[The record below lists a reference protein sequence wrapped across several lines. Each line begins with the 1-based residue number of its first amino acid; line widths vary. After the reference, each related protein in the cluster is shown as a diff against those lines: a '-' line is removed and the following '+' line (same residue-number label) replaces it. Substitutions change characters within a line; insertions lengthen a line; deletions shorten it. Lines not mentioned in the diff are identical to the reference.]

1 MKKTLFS
8 LASAFAA
15 VAVLFAACNK
25 VDQPQDEQQKP
36 DDKPGQEE
44 VYAEVPF
51 NAITLTAGSE
61 TVEGTIGENSVSFK
75 FAEVED
81 FTACSYNFEVNKGWT
96 CTWPTDPKNV
106 DLTVDENLVLQ
117 FTSPKNA
124 IVKYFVSFTSNT
136 LPIVDASKIKVV
148 GDDAAVVEVN
158 NAKKSMKI
166 YFNAQTMT
174 DSNIQ
179 LEFQE
184 GALIE
189 GATVA
194 NTTFDFSQTLAA
206 EVVIA
211 VGEQQVVYTL
221 KLDKSSLMP
230 NPATLGFSDVTSD
243 YTDAEGVT
251 ILMANAL
258 TEIPDYRAKY
268 DDINNGYIAETPLS
282 GGEGYY
288 GDWWSYCNGNC
299 AHTVWEGLG
308 DEWVEARPKISIE
321 PIEVVVV
328 MLDETEFAG
337 KMYTDASNS
346 VTSGA
351 VGSFLTISGASSTQG
366 EAGLWADN
374 VWYDDYLDATYAPLK
389 EAYIRTAIG
398 FDAAGVMSMQVA
410 GNAAGQ
416 WYKWNKLYDETCA
429 APDYA
434 DFSEW
439 DAVSV
444 AVTVPSHV
452 RGGHKMKVQEIRTSD
467 GWAGETA
474 FGDAWNGRRARM
486 FAGRTHDGRVAYAAF
501 QGAYG
506 MIESLGWED
515 YNGIGTVQASYIL
528 EKLGFKDVIQI
539 ATAMY
544 TEDSYKPTIILDG
557 QTLIGDPAQAAKYC
571 IGYDVR

>member
-25 VDQPQDEQQKP
+25 VDQPDDQQKP

-51 NAITLTAGSE
+51 ETITLTAGAE

-158 NAKKSMKI
+158 NAKKTMKI

-206 EVVIA
+206 EVIIA
-211 VGEQQVVYTL
+211 VGEQQVVYYL

-230 NPATLGFSDVTSD
+230 NPATLGFSDVTAD

-251 ILMANAL
+251 IFKASAINGVPERQRFYGGSQFVQE
-258 TEIPDYRAKY
+258 TPYGPY
-268 DDINNGYIAETPLS
+268 DDWIYMNSDPDKTVWVAL
-282 GGEGYY
+282 
-288 GDWWSYCNGNC
+288 GDWTEDRTKVNIDPC
-299 AHTVWEGLG
+299 
-308 DEWVEARPKISIE
+308 
-321 PIEVVVV
+321 EVVVV
-328 MLDETEFAG
+328 LLDQTEVAG
-337 KMYTDASNS
+337 KMFCADGG
-346 VTSGA
+346 VTAGT
-351 VGSFLTISGASSTQG
+351 VSSLVTVTGHSLAQG
-366 EAGLWADN
+366 DAGLYADGKF
-374 VWYDDYLDATYAPLK
+374 YDDYASATYVNYQNDLFP
-389 EAYIRTAIG
+389 RTAIA
-398 FDAAGVMSMQVA
+398 FDAE
-410 GNAAGQ
+410 GNFTTATIAYAWGSF
-416 WYKWNKLYDETCA
+416 YKWDKIYTDSSLPIATDQ
-429 APDYA
+429 
-434 DFSEW
+434 FSSTI
-439 DAVSV
+439 DVTSV
-444 AVTVPSHV
+444 AWTCPAPV
-452 RGGHKMKVQEIRTSD
+452 RGSHALTKDELQFSD
-467 GWAGETA
+467 CGWEPS
-474 FGDAWNGRRARM
+474 FGDAWNGNRARM
-486 FAGRTHDGRVAYAAF
+486 FAGVTEDGRIGFAAF
-501 QGAYG
+501 QGSFGY
-506 MIESLGWED
+506 IEELGWED
-515 YNGIGTVQASYIL
+515 FNGVGTFQGAWL
-528 EKLGFKDVIQI
+528 LQKFGFKDVIQI
-539 ATAMY
+539 GTAMY
-544 TEDSYKPTIILDG
+544 GEDNFRPTIIVEG
-557 QTLIGDPAQAAKYC
+557 QTVIGDPAQNAAYC

>member
-25 VDQPQDEQQKP
+25 VDQPDDQQKP

-51 NAITLTAGSE
+51 ETITLTAGAE

-230 NPATLGFSDVTSD
+230 NPATLGFSDVTAD

-251 ILMANAL
+251 IFKASA
-258 TEIPDYRAKY
+258 
-268 DDINNGYIAETPLS
+268 INGVPERQRFYGGSQFVQETPYGPYDGWIYMNSDPDKTVWVAL
-282 GGEGYY
+282 
-288 GDWWSYCNGNC
+288 GDWTEDRTKVNIDPC
-299 AHTVWEGLG
+299 
-308 DEWVEARPKISIE
+308 
-321 PIEVVVV
+321 EVVVV
-328 MLDETEFAG
+328 LLDQTEVAG
-337 KMYTDASNS
+337 KMFCADGG
-346 VTSGA
+346 VTAGT
-351 VGSFLTISGASSTQG
+351 VSSLVTVTGHSLAQG
-366 EAGLWADN
+366 DAGLYADGKF
-374 VWYDDYLDATYAPLK
+374 YDDYATATYVNYNNNEAPFP
-389 EAYIRTAIG
+389 RTAIA
-398 FDAAGVMSMQVA
+398 FDAE
-410 GNAAGQ
+410 GNFTTATLAYAWGEF
-416 WYKWNKLYDETCA
+416 YKWDKLYTDSS
-429 APDYA
+429 APIAVDQ
-434 DFSEW
+434 FSST
-439 DAVSV
+439 VNVTSV
-444 AVTVPSHV
+444 AWTCPAPV
-452 RGGHKMKVQEIRTSD
+452 RGSHALTKDELQFSD
-467 GWAGETA
+467 CGWEPS
-474 FGDAWNGRRARM
+474 FGDAWNGNRARM
-486 FAGRTHDGRVAYAAF
+486 FAGVTEDGRIGFAAF
-501 QGAYG
+501 QGSFGY
-506 MIESLGWED
+506 IEELGWED
-515 YNGIGTVQASYIL
+515 FNGVGTFQGAWL
-528 EKLGFKDVIQI
+528 LQKFGFKDVIQI
-539 ATAMY
+539 GTAMY
-544 TEDSYKPTIILDG
+544 TEDGFKPTIILDG
-557 QTLIGDPAQAAKYC
+557 QTLIGEPSQAAKYC

>member
-15 VAVLFAACNK
+15 VAVLFSACNK
-25 VDQPQDEQQKP
+25 VEQPDDQQKP

-51 NAITLTAGSE
+51 ETITLTAGAE

-96 CTWPTDPKNV
+96 CTWPTDPTNV

-166 YFNAQTMT
+166 YFNAETMT

-206 EVVIA
+206 EVIIA

-230 NPATLGFSDVTSD
+230 NPATLGFSDITDD

-251 ILMANAL
+251 IFKATA
-258 TEIPDYRAKY
+258 
-268 DDINNGYIAETPLS
+268 INGVPERQRFYGGSQFVQETPYGPYDGWIYMNADPDKTVWVAL
-282 GGEGYY
+282 
-288 GDWWSYCNGNC
+288 GDWTEDRTKVNIDPC
-299 AHTVWEGLG
+299 
-308 DEWVEARPKISIE
+308 
-321 PIEVVVV
+321 EVVVV
-328 MLDETEFAG
+328 LLDQTEVAG
-337 KMYTDASNS
+337 KMFCADGG
-346 VTSGA
+346 VTAGT
-351 VGSFLTISGASSTQG
+351 VSSLVTVTGHSLAQG
-366 EAGLWADN
+366 DAGLYADGKF
-374 VWYDDYLDATYAPLK
+374 YDDYASATYVNYQNDLFP
-389 EAYIRTAIG
+389 RTAIA
-398 FDAAGVMSMQVA
+398 FDAE
-410 GNAAGQ
+410 GNFTTATIAYAWGSF
-416 WYKWNKLYDETCA
+416 YKWDKIYTDSS
-429 APDYA
+429 APIATDQ
-434 DFSEW
+434 FSNTI
-439 DAVSV
+439 DVTSV
-444 AVTVPSHV
+444 AWTCPAPV
-452 RGGHKMKVQEIRTSD
+452 RGSHALTKDELQNSD
-467 GWAGETA
+467 CGWEPS
-474 FGDAWNGRRARM
+474 FGDAWNGNRARM
-486 FAGRTHDGRVAYAAF
+486 FAGVTEDGRIGFAAF
-501 QGAYG
+501 QGSFGY
-506 MIESLGWED
+506 IEELGWED
-515 YNGIGTVQASYIL
+515 FNGVGTFQGAWL
-528 EKLGFKDVIQI
+528 LQKFGFKDVIQI
-539 ATAMY
+539 GTAMY
-544 TEDSYKPTIILDG
+544 GEDNFRPTIIVDG
-557 QTLIGDPAQAAKYC
+557 QTVIGDPAQNAAYC

>member
-25 VDQPQDEQQKP
+25 VDQPDDQKNP

-51 NAITLTAGSE
+51 ETITLTAGAE

-158 NAKKSMKI
+158 NAKKTMKI

-230 NPATLGFSDVTSD
+230 NPATLGFSDVTAD

-251 ILMANAL
+251 IFKASA
-258 TEIPDYRAKY
+258 
-268 DDINNGYIAETPLS
+268 INGVPERQRFYGGSQFVQETPYGPYDGWIYMNSDPDKTVWVAL
-282 GGEGYY
+282 
-288 GDWWSYCNGNC
+288 GDWTEDRT
-299 AHTVWEGLG
+299 TVNI
-308 DEWVEARPKISIE
+308 DPC
-321 PIEVVVV
+321 EVVVV
-328 MLDETEFAG
+328 LLDQTEVAG
-337 KMYTDASNS
+337 KMFCADGG
-346 VTSGA
+346 VTAGT
-351 VGSFLTISGASSTQG
+351 VSSLVTVTGHSLAQG
-366 EAGLWADN
+366 DAGLYADGKF
-374 VWYDDYLDATYAPLK
+374 YDDYATATYVNYNNNDAPFP
-389 EAYIRTAIG
+389 RTAIA
-398 FDAAGVMSMQVA
+398 FDAE
-410 GNAAGQ
+410 GNFTTATLAYAWGEF
-416 WYKWNKLYDETCA
+416 YKWDKLYTDSS
-429 APDYA
+429 APIAVDQ
-434 DFSEW
+434 FSST
-439 DAVSV
+439 VNVTSV
-444 AVTVPSHV
+444 AWTC
-452 RGGHKMKVQEIRTSD
+452 
-467 GWAGETA
+467 
-474 FGDAWNGRRARM
+474 
-486 FAGRTHDGRVAYAAF
+486 
-501 QGAYG
+501 
-506 MIESLGWED
+506 
-515 YNGIGTVQASYIL
+515 
-528 EKLGFKDVIQI
+528 
-539 ATAMY
+539 
-544 TEDSYKPTIILDG
+544 
-557 QTLIGDPAQAAKYC
+557 PAP
-571 IGYDVR
+571 V

>member
-25 VDQPQDEQQKP
+25 VDQPDDQQKP

-51 NAITLTAGSE
+51 ETITLTAGAE

-158 NAKKSMKI
+158 NAKKTMKI

-211 VGEQQVVYTL
+211 VGEQQIVYTL

-230 NPATLGFSDVTSD
+230 NPATLGFSDVTAD

-251 ILMANAL
+251 IFKASA
-258 TEIPDYRAKY
+258 
-268 DDINNGYIAETPLS
+268 INGVPERQRFYGGSQFVQETPYGPYDGWIYMNSDPDKTVWVAL
-282 GGEGYY
+282 
-288 GDWWSYCNGNC
+288 GDWTEDRTQVNIDPC
-299 AHTVWEGLG
+299 
-308 DEWVEARPKISIE
+308 
-321 PIEVVVV
+321 EVVVV
-328 MLDETEFAG
+328 LLDQTEVAG
-337 KMYTDASNS
+337 KMFCADGG
-346 VTSGA
+346 VTAGT
-351 VGSFLTISGASSTQG
+351 VSSLVTVTGHSLAQG
-366 EAGLWADN
+366 DAGLYADGKF
-374 VWYDDYLDATYAPLK
+374 YDDYASATYVNYQNDLFP
-389 EAYIRTAIG
+389 RTAIA
-398 FDAAGVMSMQVA
+398 FDAE
-410 GNAAGQ
+410 GNFTTATIAYAWGDF
-416 WYKWNKLYDETCA
+416 YKWDKIYTDSSLPIATDQ
-429 APDYA
+429 
-434 DFSEW
+434 FSSTI
-439 DAVSV
+439 DVTSV
-444 AVTVPSHV
+444 AWTCPAPV
-452 RGGHKMKVQEIRTSD
+452 RGSHALTKDELQFSD
-467 GWAGETA
+467 CGWEPS
-474 FGDAWNGRRARM
+474 FGDAWNGNRARM
-486 FAGRTHDGRVAYAAF
+486 FAGVTEDGRIGFAAF
-501 QGAYG
+501 QGSFGY
-506 MIESLGWED
+506 IEELGWED
-515 YNGIGTVQASYIL
+515 FNGVGTFQGAWL
-528 EKLGFKDVIQI
+528 LQKFGFKDVIQI
-539 ATAMY
+539 GTAMY
-544 TEDSYKPTIILDG
+544 GEDNFRPTIIVDG
-557 QTLIGDPAQAAKYC
+557 QTVIGDPAQNAAYC

>member
-25 VDQPQDEQQKP
+25 VDQPDDQQKP

-51 NAITLTAGSE
+51 ETITLTAGAE

-179 LEFQE
+179 LDFQE

-230 NPATLGFSDVTSD
+230 NPATLGFSDVTAD

-251 ILMANAL
+251 IFKASA
-258 TEIPDYRAKY
+258 
-268 DDINNGYIAETPLS
+268 INGVPERQRFYGGSQFVQETPYGPYDGWIYMNSDPDKTVWVAL
-282 GGEGYY
+282 
-288 GDWWSYCNGNC
+288 GDWTEDRTQVNIDPC
-299 AHTVWEGLG
+299 
-308 DEWVEARPKISIE
+308 
-321 PIEVVVV
+321 EVVVV
-328 MLDETEFAG
+328 LLDQTEVAG
-337 KMYTDASNS
+337 KMFCADGG
-346 VTSGA
+346 VTAGT
-351 VGSFLTISGASSTQG
+351 VSSLVTVTGHSLAQG
-366 EAGLWADN
+366 DAGLYADGKF
-374 VWYDDYLDATYAPLK
+374 YDDYASATYVNYQNDLFP
-389 EAYIRTAIG
+389 RTAIA
-398 FDAAGVMSMQVA
+398 FDAE
-410 GNAAGQ
+410 GNFTTATIAYAWGDF
-416 WYKWNKLYDETCA
+416 YKWDKIYTDSSLPIATDQ
-429 APDYA
+429 
-434 DFSEW
+434 FSSTI
-439 DAVSV
+439 DVTSV
-444 AVTVPSHV
+444 AWTCPAPV
-452 RGGHKMKVQEIRTSD
+452 RGSHALTKDELQFSD
-467 GWAGETA
+467 CGWEPS
-474 FGDAWNGRRARM
+474 FGDAWNGNRARM
-486 FAGRTHDGRVAYAAF
+486 FAGVTEDGRIGFAAF
-501 QGAYG
+501 QGSFGY
-506 MIESLGWED
+506 IEELGWED
-515 YNGIGTVQASYIL
+515 FNGVGTFQGAWL
-528 EKLGFKDVIQI
+528 LQKFGFKDVIQI
-539 ATAMY
+539 GTAMY
-544 TEDSYKPTIILDG
+544 GEDNFRPTIIVDG
-557 QTLIGDPAQAAKYC
+557 QTVIGDPAQNAAYC

>member
-15 VAVLFAACNK
+15 FAVLFSACEQVNPEPGNT
-25 VDQPQDEQQKP
+25 DQPGNN
-36 DDKPGQEE
+36 DKPGQEE

-51 NAITLTAGSE
+51 ETITLTAGAE

-166 YFNAQTMT
+166 YFNAETMT

-230 NPATLGFSDVTSD
+230 NPATLGFSDVTAD

-251 ILMANAL
+251 IFKASA
-258 TEIPDYRAKY
+258 
-268 DDINNGYIAETPLS
+268 INGVPERQRFYGGSQFVQETPYGPYDGWIYMNSDPDKTVWVAL
-282 GGEGYY
+282 
-288 GDWWSYCNGNC
+288 GDWTEDRT
-299 AHTVWEGLG
+299 TVNI
-308 DEWVEARPKISIE
+308 DPC
-321 PIEVVVV
+321 EVVVV
-328 MLDETEFAG
+328 LLDQTEVAG
-337 KMYTDASNS
+337 QMFSADGG
-346 VTSGA
+346 VTAGT
-351 VGSFLTISGASSTQG
+351 VSSLVTVTGHSLAQG
-366 EAGLWADN
+366 DAGLYDDEKF
-374 VWYDDYLDATYAPLK
+374 YDDYASATYVNYQNDLFP
-389 EAYIRTAIG
+389 RTAIA
-398 FDAAGVMSMQVA
+398 FDAE
-410 GNAAGQ
+410 GNFTTATIAYAWGSF
-416 WYKWNKLYDETCA
+416 YKWDKIYTDSS
-429 APDYA
+429 APIATDQ
-434 DFSEW
+434 FSNTI
-439 DAVSV
+439 DVTSV
-444 AVTVPSHV
+444 AWTCPAPV
-452 RGGHKMKVQEIRTSD
+452 RGSHALTKDELQFSD
-467 GWAGETA
+467 CGWEPS
-474 FGDAWNGRRARM
+474 FGDAWNGNRARM
-486 FAGRTHDGRVAYAAF
+486 FAGVTEDGRIGFAAF
-501 QGAYG
+501 QGSFGY
-506 MIESLGWED
+506 IEELGWED
-515 YNGIGTVQASYIL
+515 FNGVGTFQGAWL
-528 EKLGFKDVIQI
+528 LQKFGFKDVIQI
-539 ATAMY
+539 GTAMY
-544 TEDSYKPTIILDG
+544 GEDNFRPTIIVDG
-557 QTLIGDPAQAAKYC
+557 QTVIGDPAQNAAYC

>member
-1 MKKTLFS
+1 MKKSLFS

-25 VDQPQDEQQKP
+25 VDQPQDEQKP
-36 DDKPGQEE
+36 DDKPNQEE

-51 NAITLTAGSE
+51 ETITLTAGAE

-158 NAKKSMKI
+158 NAKKTMKI
-166 YFNAQTMT
+166 YFNAETMT

-230 NPATLGFSDVTSD
+230 NPATLGFSDVTAD

-251 ILMANAL
+251 IFKASA
-258 TEIPDYRAKY
+258 
-268 DDINNGYIAETPLS
+268 INGVPERQRFYGGSQFVAETPYGPYDGWIYMNSDPDKTVWVAL
-282 GGEGYY
+282 
-288 GDWWSYCNGNC
+288 GDWTEDRT
-299 AHTVWEGLG
+299 TVNI
-308 DEWVEARPKISIE
+308 DPC
-321 PIEVVVV
+321 EVVVV
-328 MLDETEFAG
+328 LLDQTEVAG
-337 KMYTDASNS
+337 KMFCAEGG
-346 VTSGA
+346 VTAGTMSSL
-351 VGSFLTISGASSTQG
+351 VTITGHSMAQG
-366 EAGLWADN
+366 DAGLYADGMF
-374 VWYDDYLDATYAPLK
+374 YDDYASATYVNYQNDLFP
-389 EAYIRTAIG
+389 RTAIA
-398 FDAAGVMSMQVA
+398 FDAE
-410 GNAAGQ
+410 GNFTTATLAYAWGSF
-416 WYKWNKLYDETCA
+416 YKWDRL
-429 APDYA
+429 YA
-434 DFSEW
+434 DSSNPIATDQFSSTI
-439 DAVSV
+439 DVTSV
-444 AVTVPSHV
+444 AWTCPAPV
-452 RGGHKMKVQEIRTSD
+452 RGSHALTKDELQHSD
-467 GWAGETA
+467 CGWEPS
-474 FGDAWNGRRARM
+474 FGDAWNGNRARM
-486 FAGRTHDGRVAYAAF
+486 FAGVTEDGRIGFAAF
-501 QGAYG
+501 QGSFGY
-506 MIESLGWED
+506 IEELGWED
-515 YNGIGTVQASYIL
+515 FNGVGTFQGAWL
-528 EKLGFKDVIQI
+528 LQKFGFKDVIQI
-539 ATAMY
+539 GTAMY
-544 TEDSYKPTIILDG
+544 GEDTFKPTIIVDG
-557 QTLIGDPAQAAKYC
+557 QTVIGDPAQNAAYC

>member
-8 LASAFAA
+8 LASAFVA
-15 VAVLFAACNK
+15 VAVLFSGCNK

-36 DDKPGQEE
+36 EDKPGQEE

-51 NAITLTAGSE
+51 ETITLTAGAE

-81 FTACSYNFEVNKGWT
+81 FTVCSYNFEVNKGWT

-230 NPATLGFSDVTSD
+230 NPATLGFSDVTAD

-251 ILMANAL
+251 IFKASA
-258 TEIPDYRAKY
+258 
-268 DDINNGYIAETPLS
+268 INGVPERQRFYGGSQFVQETPYGPYDGWIYMNSDPDKTVWVAL
-282 GGEGYY
+282 
-288 GDWWSYCNGNC
+288 GDWTEDRTKVNIDPC
-299 AHTVWEGLG
+299 
-308 DEWVEARPKISIE
+308 
-321 PIEVVVV
+321 EVVVV
-328 MLDETEFAG
+328 LLDQTEVAG
-337 KMYTDASNS
+337 KMFCADGG
-346 VTSGA
+346 VTAGT
-351 VGSFLTISGASSTQG
+351 VSSLVTVTGHSLAQG
-366 EAGLWADN
+366 DAGLYADGKF
-374 VWYDDYLDATYAPLK
+374 YDDYASATYVNYQNDLFP
-389 EAYIRTAIG
+389 RTAIA
-398 FDAAGVMSMQVA
+398 FDAE
-410 GNAAGQ
+410 GNFTTATLAYAWGSF
-416 WYKWNKLYDETCA
+416 YKWDKIYTDSSLPIATDQ
-429 APDYA
+429 
-434 DFSEW
+434 FSSTI
-439 DAVSV
+439 DVTSV
-444 AVTVPSHV
+444 AWTCPAPV
-452 RGGHKMKVQEIRTSD
+452 RGSHALTKDELQFSD
-467 GWAGETA
+467 CGWEPS
-474 FGDAWNGRRARM
+474 FGDAWNGNRARM
-486 FAGRTHDGRVAYAAF
+486 FAGVTEDGRIGFAAF
-501 QGAYG
+501 QGSFGY
-506 MIESLGWED
+506 IEELGWED
-515 YNGIGTVQASYIL
+515 FNGVGTFQGAWL
-528 EKLGFKDVIQI
+528 LQKFGFKDVIQI
-539 ATAMY
+539 GTAMY
-544 TEDSYKPTIILDG
+544 GEDNFRPTIIVDG
-557 QTLIGDPAQAAKYC
+557 QTVIGDPAQNAAYC

>member
-25 VDQPQDEQQKP
+25 VDQPDDQQKP

-51 NAITLTAGSE
+51 ETITLTAGAE

-230 NPATLGFSDVTSD
+230 NPATLGFSDVTAD

-251 ILMANAL
+251 IFKASA
-258 TEIPDYRAKY
+258 
-268 DDINNGYIAETPLS
+268 INGVPERQRFYGGSQFVQETPYGPYDGWIYMNSDPDKTVWVAL
-282 GGEGYY
+282 
-288 GDWWSYCNGNC
+288 GDWTEDRTKVNIDPC
-299 AHTVWEGLG
+299 
-308 DEWVEARPKISIE
+308 
-321 PIEVVVV
+321 VVVV
-328 MLDETEFAG
+328 VLLDQTEVAG
-337 KMYTDASNS
+337 KMFCADGG
-346 VTSGA
+346 VTAGT
-351 VGSFLTISGASSTQG
+351 VSSLVTVTGHSLAQG
-366 EAGLWADN
+366 DAGLYADGKF
-374 VWYDDYLDATYAPLK
+374 YDDYATATYVNYNNNEAPFP
-389 EAYIRTAIG
+389 RTAIA
-398 FDAAGVMSMQVA
+398 FDAE
-410 GNAAGQ
+410 GNFTTATLAYAWGEF
-416 WYKWNKLYDETCA
+416 YKWDKLYTDSS
-429 APDYA
+429 APIAVDQ
-434 DFSEW
+434 FSST
-439 DAVSV
+439 VNVTSV
-444 AVTVPSHV
+444 AWTCPAPV
-452 RGGHKMKVQEIRTSD
+452 RGSHALTKDELQFSD
-467 GWAGETA
+467 CGWEPS
-474 FGDAWNGRRARM
+474 FGDAWNGNRARM
-486 FAGRTHDGRVAYAAF
+486 FAGVTEDGRIGFAAF
-501 QGAYG
+501 QGSFGY
-506 MIESLGWED
+506 IEELGWED
-515 YNGIGTVQASYIL
+515 FNGVGTFQGAWL
-528 EKLGFKDVIQI
+528 LQKFGFKDVIQI
-539 ATAMY
+539 GTAMY
-544 TEDSYKPTIILDG
+544 TEDGFKPTIILDG
-557 QTLIGDPAQAAKYC
+557 QTLIGEPSQAAKYC

>member
-25 VDQPQDEQQKP
+25 VDQPQDEQKP
-36 DDKPGQEE
+36 DDKPNQEE

-51 NAITLTAGSE
+51 ETITLTAGAE
-61 TVEGTIGENSVSFK
+61 TVEGTITEGAVSFK

-81 FTACSYNFEVNKGWT
+81 FTVCSYNFEVNKGWT

-148 GDDAAVVEVN
+148 GDEAAVVEVN
-158 NAKKSMKI
+158 NAKKTMKI

-189 GATVA
+189 GATVE

-206 EVVIA
+206 DVVIA

-251 ILMANAL
+251 IYKASAIAEVPELQRF
-258 TEIPDYRAKY
+258 Y
-268 DDINNGYIAETPLS
+268 GGSQFVAETPYGPYDGWIYMNSDPDKTVWVAL
-282 GGEGYY
+282 
-288 GDWWSYCNGNC
+288 GDWTEDRTKVAIDPC
-299 AHTVWEGLG
+299 
-308 DEWVEARPKISIE
+308 
-321 PIEVVVV
+321 EVVVV
-328 MLDETEFAG
+328 LLDQTEVAG
-337 KMYTDASNS
+337 KMYCADGG
-346 VTSGA
+346 VTAG
-351 VGSFLTISGASSTQG
+351 TMSSLVTVTGHSLAQG
-366 EAGLWADN
+366 DAGLYADGKF
-374 VWYDDYLDATYAPLK
+374 YDDYASATYVNYQNDLFP
-389 EAYIRTAIG
+389 RTAIA
-398 FDAAGVMSMQVA
+398 FDAE
-410 GNAAGQ
+410 GNFTTATLAYAWGDI
-416 WYKWNKLYDETCA
+416 YKWDRL
-429 APDYA
+429 YA
-434 DFSEW
+434 DSSNPISTDQFSSTV
-439 DAVSV
+439 DVTSV
-444 AVTVPSHV
+444 AWTCPAPV
-452 RGGHKMKVQEIRTSD
+452 RGSHALTKDELQHSD
-467 GWAGETA
+467 CGWEPS

-486 FAGRTHDGRVAYAAF
+486 FAGVTEDGRIGFAAF
-501 QGAYG
+501 QGAFGYL
-506 MIESLGWED
+506 EELGWED
-515 YNGIGTVQASYIL
+515 FNGVGTFQGAWL
-528 EKLGFKDVIQI
+528 LQKFGFKDVIQI
-539 ATAMY
+539 GTAMY
-544 TEDSYKPTIILDG
+544 GEDNFRPTIIVDG
-557 QTLIGDPAQAAKYC
+557 QTVIGDPAQNAAYC

>member
-1 MKKTLFS
+1 M
-8 LASAFAA
+8 
-15 VAVLFAACNK
+15 
-25 VDQPQDEQQKP
+25 DQPQDEQQKP

-51 NAITLTAGSE
+51 ETITLTAGAE

-96 CTWPTDPKNV
+96 CTWPTDPTNV

-206 EVVIA
+206 EVIIA

-230 NPATLGFSDVTSD
+230 NPATLGFSDITAD
-243 YTDAEGVT
+243 YTV
-251 ILMANAL
+251 
-258 TEIPDYRAKY
+258 
-268 DDINNGYIAETPLS
+268 
-282 GGEGYY
+282 
-288 GDWWSYCNGNC
+288 
-299 AHTVWEGLG
+299 
-308 DEWVEARPKISIE
+308 
-321 PIEVVVV
+321 
-328 MLDETEFAG
+328 
-337 KMYTDASNS
+337 
-346 VTSGA
+346 
-351 VGSFLTISGASSTQG
+351 
-366 EAGLWADN
+366 
-374 VWYDDYLDATYAPLK
+374 
-389 EAYIRTAIG
+389 
-398 FDAAGVMSMQVA
+398 
-410 GNAAGQ
+410 
-416 WYKWNKLYDETCA
+416 
-429 APDYA
+429 
-434 DFSEW
+434 
-439 DAVSV
+439 
-444 AVTVPSHV
+444 
-452 RGGHKMKVQEIRTSD
+452 
-467 GWAGETA
+467 
-474 FGDAWNGRRARM
+474 
-486 FAGRTHDGRVAYAAF
+486 
-501 QGAYG
+501 
-506 MIESLGWED
+506 
-515 YNGIGTVQASYIL
+515 
-528 EKLGFKDVIQI
+528 
-539 ATAMY
+539 
-544 TEDSYKPTIILDG
+544 
-557 QTLIGDPAQAAKYC
+557 
-571 IGYDVR
+571 

>member
-8 LASAFAA
+8 LASAFAV

-36 DDKPGQEE
+36 DDKPNQEE

-51 NAITLTAGSE
+51 ETITLTAGAE

-81 FTACSYNFEVNKGWT
+81 FTVCSYNFEVNKGWT

-189 GATVA
+189 GATVE

-206 EVVIA
+206 DVVIA

-230 NPATLGFSDVTSD
+230 NPATLGFSDVTAD

-251 ILMANAL
+251 IFKASA
-258 TEIPDYRAKY
+258 
-268 DDINNGYIAETPLS
+268 INGVPERQRFYGGSQFVAETPYGPYDGWIYMNSDPDKTVWVAL
-282 GGEGYY
+282 
-288 GDWWSYCNGNC
+288 GDWTEDRT
-299 AHTVWEGLG
+299 TVNI
-308 DEWVEARPKISIE
+308 DPC
-321 PIEVVVV
+321 EVVVV
-328 MLDETEFAG
+328 LLDQTEVAG
-337 KMYTDASNS
+337 KMFCAEGG
-346 VTSGA
+346 VTAGTMSSL
-351 VGSFLTISGASSTQG
+351 VTITGHSMAQG
-366 EAGLWADN
+366 DAGLYADGMF
-374 VWYDDYLDATYAPLK
+374 YDDYASATYVNYQNDLFP
-389 EAYIRTAIG
+389 RTAIA
-398 FDAAGVMSMQVA
+398 FDAE
-410 GNAAGQ
+410 GNFTTATIAYAWGSF
-416 WYKWNKLYDETCA
+416 YKWDKLYTDSSLPIAT
-429 APDYA
+429 DQ
-434 DFSEW
+434 FSSTI
-439 DAVSV
+439 DVTSV
-444 AVTVPSHV
+444 AWTCPAPV
-452 RGGHKMKVQEIRTSD
+452 RGSHALTKDELQFSD
-467 GWAGETA
+467 CGWEPS
-474 FGDAWNGRRARM
+474 FGDAWNGNRARM
-486 FAGRTHDGRVAYAAF
+486 FAGVTEDGRIGFAAF
-501 QGAYG
+501 QGSFGY
-506 MIESLGWED
+506 IEELGWED
-515 YNGIGTVQASYIL
+515 FNGVGTFQGAWL
-528 EKLGFKDVIQI
+528 LQKFGFKDVIQI
-539 ATAMY
+539 GTAMY
-544 TEDSYKPTIILDG
+544 GEDNFRPTIIVDG
-557 QTLIGDPAQAAKYC
+557 QTVIGDPAQNAAYC